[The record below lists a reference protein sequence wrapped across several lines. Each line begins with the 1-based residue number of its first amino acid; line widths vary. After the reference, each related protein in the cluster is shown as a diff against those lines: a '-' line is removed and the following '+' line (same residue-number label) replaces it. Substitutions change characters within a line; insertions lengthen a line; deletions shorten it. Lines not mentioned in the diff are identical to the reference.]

1 MDRKLKLELERI
13 YKEYCLEDLNALE
26 GEEFIDSLKG
36 FVDFRLSVSGGSK
49 YSMGSIGCGTVEGF
63 MNEVFL
69 FQDMMDDWAGMY
81 RGDLSSECL
90 ESLEKILEG
99 SDLEES
105 VKTKI
110 VESWKENYGM
120 DDDE

>member
-1 MDRKLKLELERI
+1 MTEMKLELERI

-36 FVDFRLSVSGGSK
+36 FMEFRLFVSGGSES
-49 YSMGSIGCGTVEGF
+49 SMGSIGCGTVEGF
-63 MNEVFL
+63 LNELFL
-69 FQDMMDDWAGMY
+69 FQDMMDDWSGQY
-81 RGDLSSECL
+81 RGDLCYECL
-90 ESLEKILEG
+90 ETLEEILEG

-105 VKTKI
+105 VKNEI
-110 VESWKENYGM
+110 VESWKKKYEM

>member
-1 MDRKLKLELERI
+1 MKEMKLELERI

-36 FVDFRLSVSGGSK
+36 FMEFRLFVSGGSES
-49 YSMGSIGCGTVEGF
+49 SMGSIGCGTVEGF
-63 MNEVFL
+63 MNELFF
-69 FQDMMDDWAGMY
+69 FQDMMDDWSGQY
-81 RGDLSSECL
+81 RGDLCYECL
-90 ESLEKILEG
+90 ETLEEILEG

-105 VKTKI
+105 VKNEI
-110 VESWKENYGM
+110 VESWKKKYEM

>member
-1 MDRKLKLELERI
+1 MTEMKLELERI

-36 FVDFRLSVSGGSK
+36 FMEFRLFVSGGSES
-49 YSMGSIGCGTVEGF
+49 SMGSIGCGTVEGF
-63 MNEVFL
+63 LNELFL
-69 FQDMMDDWAGMY
+69 FQDMMDDWSGQY
-81 RGDLSSECL
+81 RGDLCYECL
-90 ESLEKILEG
+90 ETLEEILEG

-105 VKTKI
+105 VKTEI
-110 VESWKENYGM
+110 VESWKKKYEM

>member
-1 MDRKLKLELERI
+1 MKEMKLELERI

-36 FVDFRLSVSGGSK
+36 FMEFRLFVSGGSEHG
-49 YSMGSIGCGTVEGF
+49 MGSIGCGTVEGF
-63 MNEVFL
+63 LNELFL
-69 FQDMMDDWAGMY
+69 FQDMMDDWSGQY
-81 RGDLSSECL
+81 RGDFKWECL

-99 SDLEES
+99 SDLKES

-120 DDDE
+120 NDDE

>member
-1 MDRKLKLELERI
+1 MKEMKLELERI

-36 FVDFRLSVSGGSK
+36 FMEFRLSVSGGSES
-49 YSMGSIGCGTVEGF
+49 SMGSIGCGTVEGF
-63 MNEVFL
+63 LNELFL
-69 FQDMMDDWAGMY
+69 FQDMMDDWSGQY
-81 RGDLSSECL
+81 RGDFKWECL

-99 SDLEES
+99 SDLKES

-110 VESWKENYGM
+110 VESWKENYRM
-120 DDDE
+120 NEE

>member
-1 MDRKLKLELERI
+1 MKEMKLELERI

-36 FVDFRLSVSGGSK
+36 FMEFRLFVSGGSES
-49 YSMGSIGCGTVEGF
+49 SMGSIGCGTVEGF
-63 MNEVFL
+63 LNELFL
-69 FQDMMDDWAGMY
+69 FQDMMYDWSGQY
-81 RGDLSSECL
+81 RGDLCYECL
-90 ESLEKILEG
+90 ETLEEILEG

-105 VKTKI
+105 VKNEI
-110 VESWKENYGM
+110 VESWKKKYEM

>member
-1 MDRKLKLELERI
+1 MKEMKLELERI

-36 FVDFRLSVSGGSK
+36 FMEFRLFVSGGSES
-49 YSMGSIGCGTVEGF
+49 SMGSIGCGTVEGF
-63 MNEVFL
+63 LNELFL
-69 FQDMMDDWAGMY
+69 FQDMMDDWSGQY
-81 RGDLSSECL
+81 RGDLCYECL
-90 ESLEKILEG
+90 ETLEEILEG

-105 VKTKI
+105 VKNEI
-110 VESWKENYGM
+110 VESWKKKYEM

>member
-1 MDRKLKLELERI
+1 MKEMKLELERI

-36 FVDFRLSVSGGSK
+36 FMEFRLSVSGGSE

-63 MNEVFL
+63 LNELFL
-69 FQDMMDDWAGMY
+69 FQDMMDDWSGSY
-81 RGDLSSECL
+81 RGDFKWECL

-99 SDLEES
+99 SDLKES

-110 VESWKENYGM
+110 VESWKENYRM
-120 DDDE
+120 NEE